1 MNPKPSLYQAMVLH
15 EIYEGRLKWRDGDW
29 WVTGSYRDHKVTRQ
43 VEKLEQGGFAKLSRM
58 DSGVVI
64 QEVTDKGKDVLKR
77 RPLVDLVDQ
86 LNRR

>member
-15 EIYEGRLKWRDGDW
+15 EIDQGLVWWRDNDW
-29 WVTGSYRDHKVTRQ
+29 WITGSYRNHKVTQQ
-43 VEKLEQGGFAKLSRM
+43 VEKLEQGGFAKLWRN

-64 QEVTDKGKDVLKR
+64 GQVTDKGKDVLAR
-77 RPLVDLVDQ
+77 RPLGDLLDQ